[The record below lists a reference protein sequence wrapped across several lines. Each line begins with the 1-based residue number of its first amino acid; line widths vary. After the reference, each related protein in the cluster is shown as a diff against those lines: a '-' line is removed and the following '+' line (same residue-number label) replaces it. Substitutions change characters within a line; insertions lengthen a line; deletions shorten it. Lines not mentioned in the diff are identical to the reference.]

1 MKNNQ
6 IFPITA
12 VCTALFFT
20 TIGCNTPKPDT
31 ANKAVAKPDMAAI
44 KAEIQAKETA
54 FAAAQ
59 TSGDVD
65 GVAAFYADDAV
76 SMGDGQPAG
85 KGKEAIKK
93 EVLARI
99 DNHNKGAVTTYDV
112 EDVYGSE
119 DQVTEVGKTTIKDAT
134 GNVTYTGKYMA
145 VWEKRK
151 GEYICIRDIS
161 NSDASQSAAVAKSIH
176 VFDMPNGVSEAQWAS
191 EIKELNAVIAG
202 IGYPNA
208 GYTFY
213 KTSDNSVKNNRYYFE
228 GVWPA
233 GDGYKKIH
241 EHPKFLEASKKM
253 DPLYAKIKAVEMYRK
268 LEKVN

>member
-6 IFPITA
+6 IFPLMA
-12 VCTALFFT
+12 ACVALFFLA
-20 TIGCNTPKPDT
+20 IGCNSPKSDT
-31 ANKAVAKPDMAAI
+31 ANKAVAKPDMGAI

-54 FAAAQ
+54 FSAAQ
-59 TSGDVD
+59 TAGNVD
-65 GVAAFYADDAV
+65 GVVAFYADDAV
-76 SMGDGQPAG
+76 SMGDGQSAG
-85 KGKEAIKK
+85 EGKEAIKK

-99 DNHNKGAVTTYDV
+99 DNHDKGAVTTYDV
-112 EDVYGSE
+112 ADVYGSE

-145 VWEKRK
+145 VWGKRK
-151 GEYICIRDIS
+151 GEYVCIRDIS
-161 NSDASQSAAVAKSIH
+161 NSDAPQSAPATKSIH
-176 VFDMPNGVSEAQWAS
+176 VFDMPNGVTEGQFAS
-191 EIKELNAVIAG
+191 EIKELNAAIAG

-228 GVWPA
+228 GVWPE

-253 DPLYAKIKAVEMYRK
+253 DPSYAKIKAVEMYRK

>member
-1 MKNNQ
+1 MKSNR

-12 VCTALFFT
+12 VCTALFFMI
-20 TIGCNTPKPDT
+20 IGCNTPKSDT
-31 ANKAVAKPDMAAI
+31 ANKAGAKPDMGAI

-59 TSGDVD
+59 NADDVD
-65 GVAAFYADDAV
+65 GVVAFYADDAV
-76 SMGDGQPAG
+76 SMGEGKPAG

-93 EVLARI
+93 EVLASI
-99 DNHNKGAVTTYDV
+99 DNRVKGTVITFDV

-151 GEYICIRDIS
+151 GEYVCIRDIS
-161 NSDASQSAAVAKSIH
+161 NSDAPQPAAAAKSIH
-176 VFDMPNGVSEAQWAS
+176 VFDMPNGVTEAQFAADIKDVNAAIAS
-191 EIKELNAVIAG
+191 

-241 EHPKFLEASKKM
+241 EHPAFLEASEKVG
-253 DPLYAKIKAVEMYRK
+253 LSYAKIKAVEMYRK